1 MKIGDKIIHLES
13 VDSTNNYIANL
24 AKRGEIQSGTVV
36 LADEQFA
43 GKGQRGAEWL
53 VRPGENLTF
62 SFFVDNVNL
71 SVDNQFILTQ
81 LVSLS
86 LIHLLNKLGITASI
100 KWPNDIY
107 IQNTKIGGVLIE
119 NQLLHSQIQSTI
131 IGIGLNLNQEVFPEF
146 SATSLLNLTG
156 IRRVP
161 SDVLFS
167 FVDSFNEIWEE
178 HLKTTR
184 ERLQRKYLGNLYLL
198 NIESDFEDDKGQFR
212 GEIKGVLP
220 NGKLVI
226 EVNEVEREY
235 DLKEIKFLGDSYK
248 KNHQ

>member
-24 AKRGEIQSGTVV
+24 AKRGDIQSGTVV

-53 VRPGENLTF
+53 VKPGENLTF
-62 SFFVDNVNL
+62 SFFMDNVNL

-81 LVSLS
+81 VVSLS
-86 LIHLLNKLGITASI
+86 MVHLLNKLGITASI

-107 IQNTKIGGVLIE
+107 IKNTKIGGILIE
-119 NQLLHSQIQSTI
+119 NQLLLSQIQSTI
-131 IGIGLNLNQEVFPEF
+131 VGIGLNINQEVFSEF

-167 FVDSFNEIWEE
+167 FVDSFNEIWKDY
-178 HLKTTR
+178 LKSTR
-184 ERLQRKYLGNLYLL
+184 ASLQEKYLDNLYLL
-198 NIESDFEDDKGQFR
+198 NLESSFEDDNGRFR
-212 GEIKGVLP
+212 GEINDVLP

-226 EVNEVEREY
+226 KAGDVEREY
-235 DLKEIKFLGDSYK
+235 DLKEIKFLGDSD
-248 KNHQ
+248 